1 MVKNK
6 HNSLMKT
13 YHRNTALFYISLLS
27 CIIFSACNE
36 SPANKTPDAV
46 QKKDSTIGAN
56 KSLSLTTS
64 IKLPAIKG
72 GFDLMAIDAAS
83 QRLFLAAEDNHSVE
97 VIDIKNKQLITS
109 LPSFNEPKW
118 IVYRPE
124 SNRLYVATGGD
135 GKVTVLDA
143 TTYKFIKS
151 FSFKEKCNNLRF
163 DSTAQQ
169 LYVGVGKTFGS
180 IVIIDVKND
189 KIINEIPLADFP
201 KQFELDG
208 NKIYVNLPSKNSI
221 AVIDRVTKKVIT
233 NWPVIES
240 TENVPMALD
249 KLHHRLF
256 VACDPGKFIVYN
268 TETGKSVAN
277 LTISKNADGIYL
289 DVKRSLIYIS
299 CGEGFI
305 EVIQQKD
312 ANTYFSIEKI
322 KTLKGAGTSLFS
334 PAFNQ
339 LYLAVPQT
347 ETSPAELRVYK
358 TAN

>member
-1 MVKNK
+1 MPVKFT
-6 HNSLMKT
+6 HNSLMMT
-13 YHRNTALFYISLLS
+13 NLRNTALFFIRLLT
-27 CIIFSACNE
+27 IIILSSCNE
-36 SPANKTPDAV
+36 SPANKTADAV
-46 QKKDSTIGAN
+46 QKKDSTVVTN
-56 KSLSLTTS
+56 KTLLLTAT
-64 IKLPAIKG
+64 IKLPGVKG

-97 VIDIKNKQLITS
+97 VIDIKNSLLITS
-109 LPSFNEPKW
+109 LPGFNEPKW

-124 SNRLYVATGGD
+124 TNRLYVATGGD

-143 TTYKFIKS
+143 TTYKPIKS

-163 DSTAQQ
+163 DTTAQQ

-180 IVIIDVKND
+180 IGIIDVKND

-221 AVIDRVTKKVIT
+221 AVIDRTTKKVMAS
-233 NWPVIES
+233 WPVTAS

-249 KLHHRLF
+249 KAHHRLF
-256 VACDPGKFIVYN
+256 LACEPGKFIVFN

-277 LTISKNADGIYL
+277 LTISKTADGIYL
-289 DVKRSLIYIS
+289 DAKRSLIYIS

-305 EVIQQKD
+305 EVIHQKD
-312 ANTYFSIEKI
+312 ADQYISLDKIE
-322 KTLKGAGTSLFS
+322 TVKGAGTSLFS
-334 PAFNQ
+334 AAFNR
-339 LYLAVPQT
+339 LFLAVPKT
-347 ETSPAELRVYK
+347 ETNPAELRVY

>member
-1 MVKNK
+1 M
-6 HNSLMKT
+6 
-13 YHRNTALFYISLLS
+13 RNLRNLAMFSFVLLT
-27 CIIFSACNE
+27 IIILSSCNE
-36 SPANKTPDAV
+36 STTNKTADTA
-46 QKKDSTIGAN
+46 QKKDSSVVAN
-56 KSLSLTTS
+56 KALSFTAT
-64 IKLPAIKG
+64 ITLPKVKG
-72 GFDLMAIDAAS
+72 GFDLMAIDSAG

-97 VIDIKNKQLITS
+97 VLDIKNNKPITS
-109 LPSFNEPKW
+109 LPGFNEPKW
-118 IVYRPE
+118 VVYRPE

-143 TTYKFIKS
+143 TTYKPIKS

-163 DSTAQQ
+163 DTTLQQ
-169 LYVGVGKTFGS
+169 LYMGVGNTFGS
-180 IVIIDVKND
+180 IGIIDVKHD
-189 KIINEIPLADFP
+189 KIISEIPLADFP

-208 NKIYVNLPSKNSI
+208 NNIYVNVPSKNSI
-221 AVIDRVTKKVIT
+221 QVIDRAAKKVVA

-256 VACDPGKFIVYN
+256 VACEPGKFIVYD

-277 LTISKNADGIYL
+277 LSISKNADGIYL
-289 DVKRSLIYIS
+289 DLKRSLIYIS

-312 ANTYFSIEKI
+312 ADNYLSVDKIE
-322 KTLKGAGTSLFS
+322 TEKGAGTSLFS
-334 PAFNQ
+334 TAFSQ

-347 ETSPAELRVYK
+347 ENNPAELRVY

>member
-1 MVKNK
+1 
-6 HNSLMKT
+6 MKT
-13 YHRNTALFYISLLS
+13 NLRNTALFSINLLA
-27 CIIFSACNE
+27 IIILSACNE
-36 SPANKTPDAV
+36 GPANKTAEAA
-46 QKKDSTIGAN
+46 QKKDSTVITN
-56 KSLSLTTS
+56 NTLSLMAT
-64 IKLPAIKG
+64 IKLPGVKG
-72 GFDLMAIDAAS
+72 GFDLMAIDTAS
-83 QRLFLAAEDNHSVE
+83 QLLFLAAEDNHSVE

-109 LPSFNEPKW
+109 LPGFNEPKW

-143 TTYKFIKS
+143 TTFKPIKT

-163 DSTAQQ
+163 DSTTQQ
-169 LYVGVGKTFGS
+169 LYVGVGNTFGS
-180 IVIIDVKND
+180 IGIIDVKQD

-221 AVIDRVTKKVIT
+221 AVIDRAMKKVIAI
-233 NWPVIES
+233 WPVIES

-256 VACDPGKFIVYN
+256 VACEPGKFIAYN
-268 TETGKSVAN
+268 TETGKSVAS

-289 DVKRSLIYIS
+289 DAKRSLIYIS

-305 EVIQQKD
+305 EVIEQKD
-312 ANTYFSIEKI
+312 ADHYSNAFKIE
-322 KTLKGAGTSLFS
+322 TVKGAGTSLFS
-334 PAFNQ
+334 TALSQ

-347 ETSPAELRVYK
+347 DSNTAELRVY
-358 TAN
+358 TAK

>member
-1 MVKNK
+1 
-6 HNSLMKT
+6 
-13 YHRNTALFYISLLS
+13 
-27 CIIFSACNE
+27 
-36 SPANKTPDAV
+36 
-46 QKKDSTIGAN
+46 
-56 KSLSLTTS
+56 
-64 IKLPAIKG
+64 
-72 GFDLMAIDAAS
+72 MAIDTAS

-109 LPSFNEPKW
+109 LPGFNEPKW

-143 TTYKFIKS
+143 TSYKPIKS

-163 DSTAQQ
+163 DSTTQQ
-169 LYVGVGKTFGS
+169 LYVGVGNTFGS
-180 IVIIDVKND
+180 IGIIDVKQD

-221 AVIDRVTKKVIT
+221 AVIDRTASKVMAS
-233 NWPVIES
+233 WPVVES

-256 VACDPGKFIVYN
+256 VACEPGKFIAYN
-268 TETGKSVAN
+268 TETGKSVAS
-277 LTISKNADGIYL
+277 LSISKNADGIYL
-289 DVKRSLIYIS
+289 DAKRSLIYIS

-305 EVIQQKD
+305 DVIEQKD
-312 ANTYFSIEKI
+312 ADNYFSVDKIE
-322 KTLKGAGTSLFS
+322 TVKGAGTSLFS
-334 PAFNQ
+334 TAFSQ

-347 ETSPAELRVYK
+347 DTNPAELRVY
-358 TAN
+358 TAK

>member
-1 MVKNK
+1 M
-6 HNSLMKT
+6 
-13 YHRNTALFYISLLS
+13 
-27 CIIFSACNE
+27 
-36 SPANKTPDAV
+36 
-46 QKKDSTIGAN
+46 
-56 KSLSLTTS
+56 LSLTAT
-64 IKLPAIKG
+64 IKLPGVKG
-72 GFDLMAIDAAS
+72 GFDLMAIDTAS

-109 LPSFNEPKW
+109 LPGFNEPKW

-143 TTYKFIKS
+143 TSYKPIKS

-163 DSTAQQ
+163 DSTTQQ
-169 LYVGVGKTFGS
+169 LYVGVGNTFGS
-180 IVIIDVKND
+180 IGIIDVKQD

-221 AVIDRVTKKVIT
+221 AVIDRTASKVMAS
-233 NWPVIES
+233 WPVVES

-256 VACDPGKFIVYN
+256 VACEPGKFIAYN
-268 TETGKSVAN
+268 TETGKSVAS
-277 LTISKNADGIYL
+277 LSISKNADGIYL
-289 DVKRSLIYIS
+289 DAKRSLIYIS

-305 EVIQQKD
+305 DVIEQKD
-312 ANTYFSIEKI
+312 ADNYFSVDKIE
-322 KTLKGAGTSLFS
+322 TVKGAGTSLFS
-334 PAFNQ
+334 TAFSQ

-347 ETSPAELRVYK
+347 DTNPAELRVY
-358 TAN
+358 TAK